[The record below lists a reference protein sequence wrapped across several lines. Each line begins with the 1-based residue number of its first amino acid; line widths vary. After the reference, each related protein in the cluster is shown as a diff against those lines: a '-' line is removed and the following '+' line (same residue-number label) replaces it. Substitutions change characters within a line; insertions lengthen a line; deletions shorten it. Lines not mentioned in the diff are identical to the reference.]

1 MRKKVF
7 VFAGHFF
14 WCFAARALGLF
25 LFLSEL
31 CMKFFANHAM
41 SSKVVTICVAVVLV
55 TGTHIMLRPAQ
66 AFAVEPTFIYSTI
79 FSSIGATLRGLFG
92 RDNTPNRR

>member
-1 MRKKVF
+1 MLSPVGCFQPFRSQALIYLLMRKKVF

-31 CMKFFANHAM
+31 CMKFFANRAM

-66 AFAVEPTFIYSTI
+66 AFAVEPTFII
-79 FSSIGATLRGLFG
+79 
-92 RDNTPNRR
+92 